1 MSAMEH
7 KLGTQLA
14 TGATASPVT
23 KTHTQTARRSA
34 GGELR
39 IIHGETG
46 ADLSVYVTDPHSE
59 QSFEAVMEADAPDKE
74 IGDTVSVDDD
84 SFVVTQWEVTESNDD
99 VKRVSI
105 GLRSVDITSSGSN
118 SNANTTTTTTTN
130 P

>member
-7 KLGTQLA
+7 KLGAQLA
-14 TGATASPVT
+14 TGATASPVA

-39 IIHGETG
+39 IIHDEDG

-59 QSFEAVMEADAPDKE
+59 QSFEAVMEADAEDKE
-74 IGDTVSVDDD
+74 IGDVVSIN
-84 SFVVTQWEVTESNDD
+84 STNYVVTQWEVTESNED

-105 GLRSVDITSSGSN
+105 GLRTVDISGSG
-118 SNANTTTTTTTN
+118 TTTN

>member
-14 TGATASPVT
+14 TGATASPVP
-23 KTHTQTARRSA
+23 KTHTQTARRAA

-39 IIHGETG
+39 IIHSESG
-46 ADLSVYVTDPHSE
+46 ADLSVYVTDPHRE
-59 QSFEAVMEADAPDKE
+59 HSFEAVMEADAEDKD
-74 IGDTVSVDDD
+74 IGDVVTVGSTNY
-84 SFVVTQWEVTESNDD
+84 VVTQWDVTESNED

-105 GLRSVDITSSGSN
+105 GLRTVDIAASGSTN
-118 SNANTTTTTTTN
+118 TNAQTPSN

>member
-1 MSAMEH
+1 MAAMEH

-14 TGATASPVT
+14 TGATASPVA

-39 IIHGETG
+39 IIHDEDG

-59 QSFEAVMEADAPDKE
+59 QSFEAVMEADVPDKE
-74 IGDTVSVDDD
+74 IGDVVSVN
-84 SFVVTQWEVTESNDD
+84 STTYVVTQWDVAESNED

-105 GLRSVDITSSGSN
+105 GLRTVGLSASSGTN
-118 SNANTTTTTTTN
+118 SNTTTN